1 MTVKPAGSAVVC
13 TQHPGFFELDLDFT
27 VLLGERERH
36 VAEITCVDACFQVD
50 LDLAG

>member
-13 TQHPGFFELDLDFT
+13 TQDLDFT